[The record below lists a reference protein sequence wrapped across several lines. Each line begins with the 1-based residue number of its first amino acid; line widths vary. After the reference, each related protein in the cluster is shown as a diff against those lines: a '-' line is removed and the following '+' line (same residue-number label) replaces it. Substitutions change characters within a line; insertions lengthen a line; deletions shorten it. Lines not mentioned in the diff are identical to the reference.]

1 MGPRKRRIIRTS
13 ALENVKSNRES
24 EENDRGDPPD
34 YFDPC
39 RFHPATKL
47 PSNEFVVIE
56 VVPWQIESVMD
67 VWVDAPAGI
76 VVGTAYRAG
85 EGTARDILA
94 ADGTCLRGL
103 EFWLRHF

>member
-1 MGPRKRRIIRTS
+1 MSDRLRVSAS

-56 VVPWQIESVMD
+56 VVPWQIESVMEAG
-67 VWVDAPAGI
+67 VNTPAGI
-76 VVGTAYRAG
+76 VIGAVYRAG
-85 EGTARDILA
+85 EGTGRDILA
-94 ADGTCLRGL
+94 ADGTYLRGL
-103 EFWLRHF
+103 AFWLRHF